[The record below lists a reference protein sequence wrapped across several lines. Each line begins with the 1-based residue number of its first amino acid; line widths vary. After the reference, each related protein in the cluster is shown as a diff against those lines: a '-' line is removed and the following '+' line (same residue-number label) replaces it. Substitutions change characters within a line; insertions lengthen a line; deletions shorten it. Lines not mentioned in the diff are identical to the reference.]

1 MSRALAQGDRRPMA
15 HSRQAMR
22 DLRRILW
29 SREAL
34 YRQADSVL
42 ETTNHTVK
50 ESLQALAR
58 LLQPA
63 P

>member
-1 MSRALAQGDRRPMA
+1 MA
-15 HSRQAMR
+15 HNRQAMR

-42 ETTNHTVK
+42 ETTNQTVK
-50 ESLQALAR
+50 QSLESLAR
-58 LLQPA
+58 LLQSSRSEA
-63 P
+63 I

>member
-1 MSRALAQGDRRPMA
+1 MSRVLAQGDRRPMA

-34 YRQADSVL
+34 YRQAYSVL
-42 ETTNHTVK
+42 DTTNHTVK
-50 ESLQALAR
+50 ESLQALAH